1 MSRKRSAQYTLCLAL
16 SGLLASSAFAEGG
29 QGMTWSKISHDT
41 LLGIDQVSCNN
52 GMPGGCNAYGGDTSC
67 LLSRPILCIK
77 VDHSPR
83 PNYVATGSDF
93 YDGWAGGHI
102 ATTLPVSGFALYAP
116 EVGDQ
121 YCLDNFGAGWRMA
134 EFHDNRI
141 GGWGFRAYGDIDSDQ
156 HFWVRI
162 NDQPANCWDQ

>member
-1 MSRKRSAQYTLCLAL
+1 MRQKRSADYIIFAFSCLI
-16 SGLLASSAFAEGG
+16 SVSAYAEGG
-29 QGMTWSKISHDT
+29 QGMTWSKSSHDSR
-41 LLGIDQVSCNN
+41 LGIDQVSCHN
-52 GMPGGCNAYGGDTSC
+52 GTPGGCNAYKGDTSC
-67 LLSRPILCIK
+67 LLSQPILCIN
-77 VDHSPR
+77 VDNSPR
-83 PNYVATGSDF
+83 PDYVATGSDF

-102 ATTLPVSGFALYAP
+102 ATTLPVPGFALYAP
-116 EVGDQ
+116 KVGDQ

-141 GGWGFRAYGDIDSDQ
+141 GGWGFRAYGNVENEQ